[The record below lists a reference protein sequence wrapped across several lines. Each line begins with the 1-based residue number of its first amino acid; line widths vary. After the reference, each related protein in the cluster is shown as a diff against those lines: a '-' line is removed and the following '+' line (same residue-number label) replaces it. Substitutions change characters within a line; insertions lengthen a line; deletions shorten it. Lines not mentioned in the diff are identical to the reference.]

1 MIRIF
6 ILGFMGSGKTHWSK
20 IWAEKYK
27 LDCYDLDDLIEET
40 EELNITDI
48 FHQKGEAYFRA
59 AEATALRTLSFQ
71 SNFILACGGGTPC
84 FHDNMNWMKSH
95 GITIYLK
102 VKPATVAA
110 RLINGNAMRPL
121 IRDLEPKQIVEYA
134 EQKIIEREAFYLR
147 SSLILTEE
155 QIDSESLSVLSL

>member
-27 LDCYDLDDLIEET
+27 LDCYDLDDLIVET
-40 EELNITDI
+40 EGLNINDI
-48 FHQKGEAYFRA
+48 FHQKGETYFRA
-59 AEATALRTLSFQ
+59 AEATALRTFSFQ
-71 SNFILACGGGTPC
+71 KNFILSCGGGTPC
-84 FHDNMNWMKSH
+84 FLDNMDWMKSH

-102 VKPATVAA
+102 ATPATIAA

-121 IRDLEPKQIVEYA
+121 VRDLEPNQMIEYA

-147 SSLILTEE
+147 SSLILTED
-155 QIDSESLSVLSL
+155 QIDTESLSVLSL